1 MAILDL
7 NCQPREYVNL
17 LMKIFHIPNLLS
29 GSRLV
34 LAPLA
39 FYLIDNLMWRAAA
52 ILVLVAVLTDL
63 LDGYLARRLQLES
76 HWGGLLDHSSDAF
89 FVTVTLAAL
98 ATQNLVS
105 WLLPGIIIGA
115 FFQYVVDSK
124 AILGQSLRASL
135 LGRYNGIAYF
145 VLAGWPV
152 MQNGLNLHPIDD
164 HWFYW
169 VSWALLTSTA
179 VSMLDRLLA
188 LRRARSG
195 AHT

>member
-29 GSRLV
+29 GSRLA

-89 FVTVTLAAL
+89 FVTVTLAA
-98 ATQNLVS
+98 ATD
-105 WLLPGIIIGA
+105 GA
-115 FFQYVVDSK
+115 
-124 AILGQSLRASL
+124 
-135 LGRYNGIAYF
+135 
-145 VLAGWPV
+145 
-152 MQNGLNLHPIDD
+152 
-164 HWFYW
+164 
-169 VSWALLTSTA
+169 LT
-179 VSMLDRLLA
+179 LY
-188 LRRARSG
+188 G
-195 AHT
+195 AHCSK